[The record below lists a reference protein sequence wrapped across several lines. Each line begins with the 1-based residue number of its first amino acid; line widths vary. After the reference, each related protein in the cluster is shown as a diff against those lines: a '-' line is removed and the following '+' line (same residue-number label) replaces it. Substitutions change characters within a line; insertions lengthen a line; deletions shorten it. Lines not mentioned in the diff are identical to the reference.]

1 MACSPRF
8 VLSLATALLIGCSA
22 GGAPVK
28 PQAATRPTDETFVV
42 DLATDAGPFTPR
54 ARGLLRLKPSIQPT
68 REMLAP
74 LGPIAQGEDGG
85 EPAVLITLGESV
97 KYDGAF
103 PGDKSN
109 WAKWDQGVE
118 KLVRQQL
125 AVAKPTIYELWKEPD
140 KGGFNKD
147 KTNFFGAWVHTAR
160 LIRRLDPK
168 AVLMG
173 PSISKHDG
181 VWTGEFLKVCKEYD
195 VLPDVVCWH
204 EENLKQDVSGH
215 VNQAGEAFWQD
226 GTDRQRVLISAAAAV
241 DDKNA
246 AGDVPIF
253 LAQVEKS
260 VRDQG
265 WRPLTWA
272 WAFKLSHL
280 FTNDAKPRSIYSA
293 YKEYADLANAG
304 RNAKT
309 TSAPSVDGLALWSEP
324 TKTARLLL
332 GRNRSRLDS
341 KTVPGEVSVLL
352 KGASAATAH
361 VRARRIPNSGN
372 NPAADALALPERDVP
387 VQNGE
392 LRIPLPDFASG
403 DVCVIEVTLRGQPMP
418 PSPSAKAAVSESR

>member
-1 MACSPRF
+1 MSLTPRF
-8 VLSLATALLIGCSA
+8 VLYLAAALLVGCSA
-22 GGAPVK
+22 GGAPVR
-28 PQAATRPTDETFVV
+28 PQATTRPTDETFTA

-54 ARGLLRLKPSIQPT
+54 ARGLLRLKPSVQPT

-74 LGPIAQGEDGG
+74 LGPLAQGEDGG
-85 EPAVLITLGESV
+85 APPVLITLGESV
-97 KYDGAF
+97 KFDGAF
-103 PGDKSN
+103 PGDKGN
-109 WAKWDQGVE
+109 WTKWDQGVE

-125 AVAKPTIYELWKEPD
+125 ADSKPTIYELWKEPD
-140 KGGFNKD
+140 KSGFNKD
-147 KTNFFGAWVHTAR
+147 KTNFFGAWVHTAP
-160 LIRRLDPK
+160 LIRRIDPK

-181 VWTGEFLKVCKEYD
+181 GWTGEFLKVGKEYG
-195 VLPDVVCWH
+195 VLPDVVSWH
-204 EENLKQDVSGH
+204 EENLKQDISGH
-215 VNQAGEAFWQD
+215 VGQAGEAFWQD
-226 GTDRQRVLISAAAAV
+226 GTDRRRVLISAAASV

-272 WAFKLSHL
+272 WAFKLPHL
-280 FTNDAKPRSIYSA
+280 FTNDAKPRSIYYA

-309 TSAPSVDGLALWSEP
+309 SASPSVDGLALWSEP

-341 KTVPGEVSVLL
+341 KQVPGEVTVLL
-352 KGASAATAH
+352 KGAKAATAH
-361 VRARRIPNSGN
+361 VRARRIPNTGPD
-372 NPAADALALPERDVP
+372 PAGEALALPERDLAVH
-387 VQNGE
+387 NGE
-392 LRIPLPDFASG
+392 IRIPLPDFASG
-403 DVCVIEVTLRGQPMP
+403 DVFVIEITLRGQPMP
-418 PSPSAKAAVSESR
+418 SPPK

>member
-1 MACSPRF
+1 MPSTPRF
-8 VLSLATALLIGCSA
+8 LLSLATTLLIGCASPSGTSA
-22 GGAPVK
+22 K
-28 PQAATRPTDETFVV
+28 PRPTTRPATTRPTNETFTV
-42 DLATDAGPFTPR
+42 DLAADAGPFTPR
-54 ARGLLRLKPSIQPT
+54 ARGLLRLKPSVQPT

-74 LGPIAQGEDGG
+74 LGPLAQGEDGG
-85 EPAVLITLGESV
+85 EPPVLVTLGESV

-103 PGDKSN
+103 PGDKGN
-109 WAKWDQGVE
+109 WTKWDQGVE

-125 AVAKPTIYELWKEPD
+125 TAATPTIYELWKEPD
-140 KGGFNKD
+140 KSGFNKER
-147 KTNFFGAWVHTAR
+147 TNFLGAWVHTAR
-160 LIRRLDPK
+160 LIRGIDPK

-181 VWTGEFLKVCKEYD
+181 GWTGEFLKVAKEYG

-204 EENLKQDVSGH
+204 EENLKQDISGH
-215 VNQAGEAFWQD
+215 VSQAGEAFWQD
-226 GTDRQRVLISAAAAV
+226 GTDRQRVLISAAAGV

-260 VRDQG
+260 VRDQS
-265 WRPLTWA
+265 WRPLTWS

-280 FTNDAKPRSIYSA
+280 FTNDAKPRSIYYA

-309 TSAPSVDGLALWSEP
+309 SSSPSVDGLGLWSEP

-341 KTVPGEVSVLL
+341 KQVPGEVTVLL
-352 KGASAATAH
+352 KGANAATAH
-361 VRARRIPNSGN
+361 VRARRIPNTGA
-372 NPAADALALPERDVP
+372 NPAADPLALPERDLP
-387 VQNGE
+387 VHNGE
-392 LRIPLPDFASG
+392 IRIPLPDFASG
-403 DVCVIEVTLRGQPMP
+403 DVYVIEVTLRGQPMP
-418 PSPSAKAAVSESR
+418 PSPK

>member
-1 MACSPRF
+1 
-8 VLSLATALLIGCSA
+8 
-22 GGAPVK
+22 
-28 PQAATRPTDETFVV
+28 
-42 DLATDAGPFTPR
+42 
-54 ARGLLRLKPSIQPT
+54 
-68 REMLAP
+68 
-74 LGPIAQGEDGG
+74 
-85 EPAVLITLGESV
+85 
-97 KYDGAF
+97 
-103 PGDKSN
+103 
-109 WAKWDQGVE
+109 
-118 KLVRQQL
+118 
-125 AVAKPTIYELWKEPD
+125 
-140 KGGFNKD
+140 
-147 KTNFFGAWVHTAR
+147 
-160 LIRRLDPK
+160 
-168 AVLMG
+168 MG

-241 DDKNA
+241 DEKNA

-265 WRPLTWA
+265 WRPLTWH

-280 FTNDAKPRSIYSA
+280 FTNDGQPRSIYSA

-341 KTVPGEVSVLL
+341 KAVPGEVTVQI
-352 KGASAATAH
+352 KGANAATAH
-361 VRARRIPNSGN
+361 VRARRIPNSGAN
-372 NPAADALALPERDVP
+372 AATDPLALPERDLP
-387 VQNGE
+387 VHNGE
-392 LRIPLPDFASG
+392 VRIPLPDFASG
-403 DVCVIEVTLRGQPMP
+403 DVCVVEVTLRGQPMP
-418 PSPSAKAAVSESR
+418 PSPTAKPAVSESR

>member
-1 MACSPRF
+1 
-8 VLSLATALLIGCSA
+8 
-22 GGAPVK
+22 
-28 PQAATRPTDETFVV
+28 
-42 DLATDAGPFTPR
+42 
-54 ARGLLRLKPSIQPT
+54 
-68 REMLAP
+68 MLAP

-85 EPAVLITLGESV
+85 EPPVLITLGESV

-125 AVAKPTIYELWKEPD
+125 PAANLTIYELWKEPD
-140 KGGFNKD
+140 KSGFNKD
-147 KTNFFGAWVHTAR
+147 RTNFLGAWVHTAR
-160 LIRRLDPK
+160 LIRRIDPK

-173 PSISKHDG
+173 PSISRHDG
-181 VWTGEFLKVCKEYD
+181 VWTGEFLKVAKEYD

-226 GTDRQRVLISAAAAV
+226 GTDRQRVLISAATAV

-253 LAQVEKS
+253 LAQLEKS

-272 WAFKLSHL
+272 WAFKLTHL
-280 FTNDAKPRSIYSA
+280 FTNDAQPRSIYYA

-341 KTVPGEVSVLL
+341 KQVPGEVTVLL
-352 KGASAATAH
+352 KGANAATAH
-361 VRARRIPNSGN
+361 VRARRIPNSGA
-372 NPAADALALPERDVP
+372 NPATEPLALPERDLP
-387 VQNGE
+387 VHNGE
-392 LRIPLPDFASG
+392 IRIPLPDFASG
-403 DVCVIEVTLRGQPMP
+403 DACVIEVTLRGQPMP
-418 PSPSAKAAVSESR
+418 PSPNSRGTGYQPVSSPR